1 MKYAFTAQFNIN
13 RSIVGRRGIY
23 MQRHKSELL
32 NTSFVG
38 DTITVYTLGKIKSWS
53 STLGN

>member
-1 MKYAFTAQFNIN
+1 
-13 RSIVGRRGIY
+13 

-38 DTITVYTLGKIKSWS
+38 DTINVYTLGKIKFWS
-53 STLGN
+53 SNLGT

>member
-1 MKYAFTAQFNIN
+1 MKYAFTAQFTIN

-38 DTITVYTLGKIKSWS
+38 DTITVYTLGKIKS
-53 STLGN
+53 